1 MIGLAMYIYISAS
14 IELNIVREYSTSA
27 IPSLLRIHP
36 DRDPRS
42 LCGSPRNIRIHRS
55 ASDSIALESPD
66 PYDVTDVQPARHDH
80 FPVRFNGSYGWR
92 LARPYL
98 LPLDLGRVSTHPR
111 RTFVFS
117 SDYLILVVESHT
129 FHGN

>member
-1 MIGLAMYIYISAS
+1 MVRSGLWMIGLAMYIYISAS

-66 PYDVTDVQPARHDH
+66 PYDVTDVHQPVMIISLYASTGAR
-80 FPVRFNGSYGWR
+80 VG
-92 LARPYL
+92 
-98 LPLDLGRVSTHPR
+98 V
-111 RTFVFS
+111 
-117 SDYLILVVESHT
+117 
-129 FHGN
+129 